1 MTSFTAGSLSP
12 PVSVI
17 IPTYNRIE
25 LLGRA
30 LNSIAGQTQAP
41 YEVIV
46 VDDASTEDISRK
58 VSEFGM
64 LPISL
69 IRRQQRGGAAAARNT
84 GILEAKG
91 EYIGFLDSD
100 DLWSPDKLEKQIA
113 YHVSNSN
120 ILLSCTGYTLFR
132 MDGRES
138 RVAYETKN
146 YGLPELAFGCSL
158 SPGSTLLVR
167 RCVFNEVGM
176 FDEAL
181 PRLEDWDW
189 LIRAVAVSRIGLMP
203 EILATIRQTGFAPY
217 ESVRVAV
224 ERVENQHRKHFA
236 QYSTKAG
243 LQFRAALANEM
254 AVANF
259 RRQSFLAAFLWLLRS
274 LTIYPFRQP
283 SYYLRV
289 LSGAL
294 HTLSG
299 RSD

>member
-58 VSEFGM
+58 VSEFSM
-64 LPISL
+64 LPISI
-69 IRRQQRGGAAAARNT
+69 IRRPERGGAAAARNT
-84 GILEAKG
+84 GIQEAKG
-91 EYIGFLDSD
+91 EYVGFLDSD
-100 DLWSPDKLEKQIA
+100 DQWAPDKLEKQTA
-113 YHVSNSN
+113 YHAVNPKF
-120 ILLSCTGYTLFR
+120 LLSCTGYTIFR
-132 MDGRES
+132 KDGRES
-138 RVAYETKN
+138 RVAYGMEK
-146 YGLPELAFGCSL
+146 YRLPNLAFGCSL

-167 RCVFNEVGM
+167 RSFFDDVGL

-189 LIRAVAVSRIGLMP
+189 LIRAVAVSPIGLVP
-203 EILATIRQTGFAPY
+203 ENLATIHQTGFASY
-217 ESVRVAV
+217 DSVKIAV
-224 ERVENQHRKHFA
+224 ERIEGQHKNRFA
-236 QYSTKAG
+236 EHSVKADR
-243 LQFRAALANEM
+243 QFRAALANEM

-259 RRQSFLAAFLWLLRS
+259 RRGRFLPAFTSLLRS
-274 LTIYPFRQP
+274 LVIYPFRKP

-294 HTLSG
+294 RAFVG
-299 RSD
+299 RSA